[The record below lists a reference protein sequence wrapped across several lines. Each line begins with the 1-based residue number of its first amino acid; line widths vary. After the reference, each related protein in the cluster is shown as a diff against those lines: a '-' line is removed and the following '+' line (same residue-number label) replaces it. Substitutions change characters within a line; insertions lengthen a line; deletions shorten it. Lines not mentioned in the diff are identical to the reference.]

1 MEPVWSVY
9 MTGGIAVIF
18 IHNTQQDHW
27 IMLGFNSM
35 CYSTVK
41 AEDMGYPNTKSNHN
55 DTISKEGGMPGAYAS
70 VSNHEA
76 YGDRSGS

>member
-1 MEPVWSVY
+1 
-9 MTGGIAVIF
+9 
-18 IHNTQQDHW
+18 
-27 IMLGFNSM
+27 MLGFNSM

-76 YGDRSGS
+76 YGDQSGS